1 MESLETKQYQQLTEW
16 ILAID
21 LKDSIFLKR
30 IQEKERKNQTPIFK
44 ISYYDPEPQI
54 FLIPL
59 D

>member
-1 MESLETKQYQQLTEW
+1 METKQYQQLTEW